1 MLNLQGFCRVFPLD
15 GDGRVAVLQSELLN
29 TISEVFLIT
38 VELPHTSFLLSL
50 VLCSTWC

>member
-38 VELPHTSFLLSL
+38 VELPHTSFPLSL